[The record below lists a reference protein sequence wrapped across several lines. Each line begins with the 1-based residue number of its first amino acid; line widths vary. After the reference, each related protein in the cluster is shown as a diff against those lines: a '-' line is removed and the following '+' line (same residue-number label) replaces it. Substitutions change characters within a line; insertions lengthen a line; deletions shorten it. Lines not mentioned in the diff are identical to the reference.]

1 MSAANA
7 FETALLQH
15 IFQNAA
21 IPNIGDATGLPAS
34 ATAGSLHVSLHTAD
48 PGEAG
53 AQNTSEVSYTG
64 YARQAVVRSASGW
77 TVSGNN
83 ASNAA
88 AVAFGPCTAGSATIT
103 HFGIGT
109 ASSGAGNLLFKGALT
124 ASISVTTSS
133 NATQTFA
140 IGALDVDVD

>member
-1 MSAANA
+1 MSATNA

-21 IPNIGDATGLPAS
+21 IANVGDATGLPAS
-34 ATAGSLHVSLHTAD
+34 ATAGSLFVSLHTAD

-53 AQNTSEVSYTG
+53 AQNTSEAAYTG
-64 YARQAVVRSASGW
+64 YARQAVARSGAGW
-77 TVSGNN
+77 VVSGNN

-88 AVAFGPCTAGSATIT
+88 AVSFGPCTSGTNTVT

-109 ASSGAGNLLFKGALT
+109 ASTGAGNLLFKGALT
-124 ASISVTTSS
+124 ASITVTTSS

-140 IGALDVDVD
+140 IGQIDVDAD

>member
-1 MSAANA
+1 MSASNA
-7 FETALLQH
+7 FETSLLQH
-15 IFQNAA
+15 IFQNADIA
-21 IPNIGDATGLPAS
+21 NIGDATGLRGS
-34 ATAGSLHVSLHTAD
+34 TTAGSLHVSLHTAD

-64 YARQAVVRSASGW
+64 YARQAVARSGAGW
-77 TVSGNN
+77 VVSGNN

-88 AVAFGPCTAGSATIT
+88 AVVFGPCTAGSATIT

-109 ASSGAGNLLFKGALT
+109 AASGVGNLLFKGALT
-124 ASISVTTSS
+124 ASISITTSS

-140 IGALDVDVD
+140 IGTLDVDVD

>member
-1 MSAANA
+1 MSATNA
-7 FETALLQH
+7 FETGLLQH

-21 IPNIGDATGLPAS
+21 IANIGDATGLPAS
-34 ATAGSLHVSLHTAD
+34 ATAGSLFVSLHTAD

-53 AQNTSEVSYTG
+53 AQNTNEVSYTG
-64 YARQAVVRSASGW
+64 YARQAVARSGSGW
-77 TVSGNN
+77 TVSGSNV
-83 ASNAA
+83 SNAA

-109 ASSGAGNLLFKGALT
+109 ASTGTGNLLFKGALT
-124 ASISVTTSS
+124 TPISVTTSS

>member
-1 MSAANA
+1 VSASNA
-7 FETALLQH
+7 FETAILQH

-21 IPNIGDATGLPAS
+21 IANIGDVSGLPAS
-34 ATAGSLHVSLHTAD
+34 ATAGSLHVSLHSAD

-64 YARQAVVRSASGW
+64 YARQAVARSAGGW
-77 TVSGNN
+77 TVSGAN

-109 ASSGAGNLLFKGALT
+109 ASSGAGTLLFKGALT

-140 IGALDVDVD
+140 IGALDVDVE

>member
-1 MSAANA
+1 MSATNS
-7 FETALLQH
+7 FETSLLQH

-21 IPNIGDATGLPAS
+21 IANIGDVTGLPAA
-34 ATAGSLHVSLHTAD
+34 ATAGSFFVSLHTAN

-64 YARQAVVRSASGW
+64 YARQAVARSSAGW

-88 AVAFGPCTAGSATIT
+88 AIAFGPCTAGSATIT
-103 HFGIGT
+103 HWGIGT
-109 ASSGAGNLLFKGALT
+109 ASSGAGNLLFKGALS

>member
-1 MSAANA
+1 MSASNA
-7 FETALLQH
+7 FETAILQH

-21 IPNIGDATGLPAS
+21 IANIGDVSGLPAS
-34 ATAGSLHVSLHTAD
+34 ATAGSLYVSLHTAD

-64 YARQAVVRSASGW
+64 YARQAVARSAGGW
-77 TVSGNN
+77 TVSGAN

-109 ASSGAGNLLFKGALT
+109 ASSGAGTLLFKGALT

-140 IGALDVDVD
+140 IGALDVDVE

>member
-1 MSAANA
+1 MSATNS
-7 FETALLQH
+7 FETSLLQH

-21 IPNIGDATGLPAS
+21 IANIGDVTGLPAA
-34 ATAGSLHVSLHTAD
+34 ATAGSFFVSLHTAD

-64 YARQAVVRSASGW
+64 YARQVVARSSAGW

-88 AVAFGPCTAGSATIT
+88 AIAFGPCTAGSATIT
-103 HFGIGT
+103 HWGIGT
-109 ASSGAGNLLFKGALT
+109 AASGAGNLLFKGALGD
-124 ASISVTTSS
+124 SISVTTSS

-140 IGALDVDVD
+140 IGKLDVDVD

>member
-1 MSAANA
+1 MSATNA
-7 FETALLQH
+7 FETSLLQH
-15 IFQNAA
+15 IFQNADIA
-21 IPNIGDATGLPAS
+21 NIGDAAGLLAS
-34 ATAGSLHVSLHTAD
+34 AVAGSLYVSLHTAD

-53 AQNTSEVSYTG
+53 AQNTSEASYTG
-64 YARQAVVRSASGW
+64 YARQAVARSGSGW
-77 TVSGNN
+77 TVSGSN

-88 AVAFGPCTAGSATIT
+88 AVAFGPCTAGSATVT

-124 ASISVTTSS
+124 ASFTVTTTS
-133 NATQTFA
+133 NATLTFA

>member
-1 MSAANA
+1 MSATNA
-7 FETALLQH
+7 FETSLLQH

-21 IPNIGDATGLPAS
+21 IANIGDATGLPAS

-83 ASNAA
+83 VSNAA

-103 HFGIGT
+103 HFGVGT
-109 ASSGAGNLLFKGALT
+109 AASGAGNLLFKGALT
-124 ASISVTTSS
+124 ASISITTSS
-133 NATQTFA
+133 NATQTFP
-140 IGALDVDVD
+140 IGELKVDVD

>member
-1 MSAANA
+1 MSATNA
-7 FETALLQH
+7 FETGLLQH

-21 IPNIGDATGLPAS
+21 IANIGDATGLPAS
-34 ATAGSLHVSLHTAD
+34 ATAGSLFVSLHTAD

-53 AQNTSEVSYTG
+53 AQNTNEVSYTG
-64 YARQAVVRSASGW
+64 YARQAVARSGSGW

-83 ASNAA
+83 VSNAA
-88 AVAFGPCTAGSATIT
+88 SIAFGPCTAGSATIT

-109 ASSGAGNLLFKGALT
+109 ASTGTGNLLFKGALT
-124 ASISVTTSS
+124 SSISVTTSS